1 MFRRKHGGK
10 TKNKYH
16 LKLDVLVN
24 KNKQIF
30 IKQTQTIKKVIKM
43 SILQISGI
51 EMITSKKK
59 SPTHTHTYIH
69 TTFITDAKKRLTT
82 YPLQI

>member
-1 MFRRKHGGK
+1 MQKKRCAMFRRKHGGK

-24 KNKQIF
+24 KKKTNLHK
-30 IKQTQTIKKVIKM
+30 TDTNHKKVIKM

-59 SPTHTHTYIH
+59 SPTHTHLHTYYIYYG
-69 TTFITDAKKRLTT
+69 R
-82 YPLQI
+82 